1 MGSQSEKRLETQETK
16 TWLPPPG
23 KPPPSVAVSG
33 LTILGHP
40 QFQRVGERAALL
52 DLSSG
57 REAFLSR
64 GEPWFSPPGESASQ
78 PLVVPYLSRRPWRLQ
93 ATASGGIRLLRGD
106 SPMSLAANVA
116 GNNEPVDSEASFSA
130 AEVDRGV
137 VLLLAGYVV
146 LLLHRFRPVFPVSL
160 PRYGLVG
167 LSDPLLDLCR
177 QIARV
182 ADLDA
187 PVLLRGE
194 SGTGKELVASALHHA
209 SSRRAQPF
217 QVLNMGALPASLAA
231 AELFGATRGAYTG
244 AEHARRGYFRRAH
257 GGTLFLD
264 EIGETPQ
271 EVQPLLLRALESGEI
286 QPVGSDEPARVDVR
300 VLAATDADLEQAVE
314 AGRFRAPL
322 LHRLS
327 GYAIRLPA
335 LRERRD
341 DIGRL
346 FFHFLRE
353 ELAALG
359 EERRLAEPG
368 PDGRPWP
375 PAAWI
380 ARLAAAPWP
389 GNVRQLRNVAR
400 SLAIDSRDAEGTAET
415 RLPAFEELPGE
426 ERSPLTSRAPSES
439 LAAPPA
445 AVPAPAPPSAP
456 PRTVYRSPQDVTEE
470 ELLAALAA
478 NRWEPR
484 ATARQLG
491 ISRPSLYSLLD
502 TFPSTRKAMDLT
514 REEILEAGKRCGGR
528 PREMAAILQVSE
540 AGIPAPDEE
549 ARPALGNGPRRG
561 SSSPGFP
568 RLSEVVRDC
577 RRLSESP
584 VRR

>member
-1 MGSQSEKRLETQETK
+1 MGPRSENRLETQTWSTPTGK
-16 TWLPPPG
+16 T
-23 KPPPSVAVSG
+23 PPSLTVAG

-40 QFQRVGERAALL
+40 QVQRVGERAALL

-57 REAFLSR
+57 REALLSR
-64 GEPWFSPPGESASQ
+64 AEPGFAPPGTSAPQ
-78 PLVVPYLSRRPWRLQ
+78 PLAVPYLSRRPWLLRS
-93 ATASGGIRLLRGD
+93 TTDGGVRLLRGD
-106 SPMSLAANVA
+106 SPMSLAAND
-116 GNNEPVDSEASFSA
+116 EPVDSEASFSA

-137 VLLLAGYVV
+137 VLLLAGHVV
-146 LLLHRFRPVFPVSL
+146 LLLHRFRPVFPGSL

-182 ADLDA
+182 ADLDV

-194 SGTGKELVASALHHA
+194 SGTGKELVAAALHGA
-209 SSRRAQPF
+209 SSRRDRPF
-217 QVLNMGALPASLAA
+217 LALNMGALPASLAA
-231 AELFGATRGAYTG
+231 AELFGATRGAFTG

-271 EVQPLLLRALESGEI
+271 EVQPLLLRALESGEV
-286 QPVGSDEPARVDVR
+286 QPLGGEEPARVDVR
-300 VLAATDADLEQAVE
+300 VLAATDADLEQTVA

-322 LHRLS
+322 LHRLG

-346 FFHFLRE
+346 FFHFLHE
-353 ELAALG
+353 ELAIVG
-359 EERRLAEPG
+359 EEHRLTAPG
-368 PDGRPWP
+368 PDAQPWP

-400 SLAIDSRDAEGTAET
+400 SLAIDSRGTGEDVAET
-415 RLPAFEELPGE
+415 QLPSAIEDLLRE
-426 ERSPLTSRAPSES
+426 ERPPLASRSPSEPA
-439 LAAPPA
+439 AAPPA
-445 AVPAPAPPSAP
+445 APAP
-456 PRTVYRSPQDVTEE
+456 PRTVYRSPQDVSEE

-478 NRWEPR
+478 NRWQPR

-491 ISRPSLYSLLD
+491 ISRPSLYFLLD
-502 TFPSTRKAMDLT
+502 TFPSTRKAMDLSS
-514 REEILEAGKRCGGR
+514 EEIVEAGERCGGR
-528 PREMAAILQVSE
+528 LREMAALLHVSE
-540 AGIPAPDEE
+540 AGIRRRMKQLGLLSIPPVPAKP
-549 ARPALGNGPRRG
+549 
-561 SSSPGFP
+561 S
-568 RLSEVVRDC
+568 
-577 RRLSESP
+577 
-584 VRR
+584 